1 MNHTNMADWLNIQ
14 LGFKTQEFEFYHDNF
29 CVDCFSKQEQHITLD
44 AFSLSL

>member
-29 CVDCFSKQEQHITLD
+29 CVDCFSKQAGQAIGHRRPN
-44 AFSLSL
+44 S